1 MASGLVKD
9 LFRRRVPQILGV
21 YFAAGWAVLEFTDF
35 LVNRYILSPHL
46 TDFALLTWALLIP
59 TVLMLAYFHGA
70 LGADRWTRFETIGI
84 PVNLALA
91 AVLLLVAFG
100 GKDLGAATQSVT
112 IEDEAGEI
120 VERVVPKSEFRKS
133 LTTYYF
139 DNISGDTALDWLQ
152 YGVPWAL
159 EFDLQQDLFIDVRD
173 SEVPLKRLQE
183 EGLRDGLDVPLG
195 LKREIA
201 DNLHLGYFVAGS
213 ISEEADQLVLETS
226 LYETRR
232 GRLIKERTFSGDELF
247 ELVDEMTIQ
256 LKRDL
261 EIPAQYIEEA
271 KDLPVS
277 ELLTSSLPAYRSFVD
292 AGYASWV
299 EADWET
305 SLGHLQGAVREDP
318 QFAMAYV
325 LLFGVYTTLNDTEN
339 GEKALQDAM
348 RLLYSLPERV
358 QFQVKTIY
366 YWLIRQDTEKAL
378 VAAGMY
384 AELFPHDIQAHLM
397 LAEFYGMKRERE
409 RAISALKRVLE
420 LDPGRVDALLGI
432 GHLLESQGEFEAARD
447 YYYKYADQAPTDP
460 RSFLTLGDLD
470 RLLGEHEAAQQ
481 QYEKALVIDPDN
493 VVALTRVAD
502 VERELGRFPRALRGY
517 DEALAASVTPEQRAQ
532 IYAALG
538 SYYRLRGQP
547 ATAVDRMHLRW
558 AELEKYRGPFS
569 LLQLKLQDLDTYVI
583 AGLTEAARDTLA
595 SIAGQLSPP
604 FDVLLPLGQ
613 MEIYLELEDAD
624 SMEVAIAGLERFIE
638 AFGIE
643 DVRSLIVYAQGR
655 ILEIRGDCE
664 QAIVSYRRTLE
675 LEPRETGPNRD
686 IGRCSRKLGRLDEAE
701 AHLKRVLD
709 IHPFDPLAHY
719 EITLVYAD
727 MGDREKALEH
737 LGTALEVWSDA
748 DPAYKPAREARDK
761 LAELEPKPT
770 SSR

>member
-1 MASGLVKD
+1 
-9 LFRRRVPQILGV
+9 
-21 YFAAGWAVLEFTDF
+21 
-35 LVNRYILSPHL
+35 
-46 TDFALLTWALLIP
+46 
-59 TVLMLAYFHGA
+59 
-70 LGADRWTRFETIGI
+70 ADRWTRFETIGI
-84 PVNLALA
+84 PLNLVLA
-91 AVLLLVAFG
+91 AVFLLVAFG
-100 GKDLGAATQSVT
+100 GKDLGAATESVT
-112 IEDEAGEI
+112 MEDETGEL
-120 VERVVPKSEFRKS
+120 VERIIPKSEFRKS

-152 YGVPWAL
+152 YGVPWTL

-173 SEVPLKRLQE
+173 SGITLQRLKE
-183 EGLRDGLDVPLG
+183 EGFQDGLDVPPG

-213 ISEEADQLVLETS
+213 VSEEAGRLVLTSS

-232 GRLIKERTFSGDELF
+232 GRLVKERTFTGDDLL
-247 ELVDEMTIQ
+247 ELVDEMTTQ
-256 LKRDL
+256 LKHDL
-261 EIPAQYIEEA
+261 ETPAQYIEEA

-292 AGYASWV
+292 GVYARLV

-318 QFAMAYV
+318 QFAMAHV
-325 LLFGVYTTLNDTEN
+325 LLWSVYFYLNDTEN
-339 GEKALQDAM
+339 GQEALEDAM

-358 QFQVKTIY
+358 QFEVKTIY
-366 YWLIRQDTEKAL
+366 YWVIRQDIEKAL

-397 LAEFYGMKRERE
+397 LAQFYGIKRERE
-409 RAISALKRVLE
+409 RAISALQRVLE

-432 GHLLESQGEFEAARD
+432 GDLLESQGEFEAARD
-447 YYYKYADQAPTDP
+447 YYQQYAKKAPTDP
-460 RSFLTLGDLD
+460 WSFLKLGNLD
-470 RLLGEHEAAQQ
+470 RLLGAHEAAKQ

-493 VVALTRVAD
+493 VVALTRLAD
-502 VERELGRFPRALRGY
+502 VDRDLGRFPRALEGY

-532 IYAALG
+532 VYGALG

-558 AELEKYRGPFS
+558 TELEKYQGPFN

-583 AGLTEAARDTLA
+583 AGRTEAARDTLA

-604 FDVLLPLGQ
+604 FDVLLSLGQ
-613 MEIYLELEDAD
+613 MVIYLELEDAD
-624 SMEVAIAGLERFIE
+624 SMEMAIAGLERFIE

-643 DVRSLIVYAQGR
+643 NVRSLIVYAQGR
-655 ILEIRGDCE
+655 VLEIRGDCE

-675 LEPRETGPNRD
+675 LEPKETRPNRD

-709 IHPFDPLAHY
+709 IRPFNPLAHY
-719 EITLVYAD
+719 EIALVYSD
-727 MGDREKALEH
+727 MGDRDKAVEH
-737 LGTALEVWSDA
+737 LRAALAVWSDA
-748 DPAYKPAREARDK
+748 DPAYKPARQARDR
-761 LAELEPKPT
+761 LAELEPNPT